1 MKIFKTNSFNSII
14 NTVANVLVP
23 VFAVLM
29 AISGMFCMSNF
40 LFDLGEELSGA
51 VIGFTNAVVGLAN
64 IVAILLISV
73 QYRLY
78 LNETEISSM
87 KENSFAMKF
96 ITFFGGGYK
105 GYVISFCMLLLTSF
119 VYPTRLSSVFELAF
133 IWLEYTTVLSVLYY
147 QARENVI
154 NQQTNYETLSV

>member
-1 MKIFKTNSFNSII
+1 MKLFKTNSFNSTI

-23 VFAVLM
+23 VFAILM
-29 AISGMFCMSNF
+29 AISGIFCVSNF
-40 LFDLGEELSGA
+40 FFGVGDKMS
-51 VIGFTNAVVGLAN
+51 IVVLILAN
-64 IVAILLISV
+64 VVALFPITV

-78 LNETEISSM
+78 LNETELSGM
-87 KENSFAMKF
+87 KEDSIAMKF

-105 GYVISFCMLLLTSF
+105 GYIISFCMLLLTSF
-119 VYPTRLSSVFELAF
+119 VYPTRLSSVFQLAF
-133 IWLEYTTVLSVLYY
+133 IWLEYATVLSVLYY